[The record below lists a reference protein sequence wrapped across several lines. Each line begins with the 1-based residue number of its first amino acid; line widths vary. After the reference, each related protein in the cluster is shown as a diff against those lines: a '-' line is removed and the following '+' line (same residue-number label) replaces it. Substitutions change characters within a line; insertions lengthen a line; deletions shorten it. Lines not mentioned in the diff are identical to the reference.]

1 MFGDI
6 GHGAVLLLTGIFL
19 CLFEPCLSP
28 RLSSLKIAFK
38 MRYILLLLG
47 LFATFT
53 GFIYND
59 MMAIPLELF
68 PSCYD
73 KETGLPVGNQTT
85 PCVYPVGVDPAWY
98 LAKNELQFMNSLKMK
113 LAVILG
119 VLQMSLGVFM
129 KGLNAIYFRN
139 DLDFLHEF
147 IPQILLLWVLFGYMD
162 ILIVLKWLTDYRGKE
177 S

>member
-1 MFGDI
+1 
-6 GHGAVLLLTGIFL
+6 
-19 CLFEPCLSP
+19 
-28 RLSSLKIAFK
+28 
-38 MRYILLLLG
+38 
-47 LFATFT
+47 
-53 GFIYND
+53 
-59 MMAIPLELF
+59 
-68 PSCYD
+68 
-73 KETGLPVGNQTT
+73 
-85 PCVYPVGVDPAWY
+85 
-98 LAKNELQFMNSLKMK
+98 MK

-139 DLDFLHEF
+139 GLDFLHEF